1 MPSTEDI
8 IGGVSAIIWSL
19 SLLPLLKY
27 VCYPFSILLSIV
39 FSFSVKVFIS
49 LYFGTN
55 EGEGGSFALYQ
66 GLFPPRD
73 IDYDDDRTLTGL
85 SIDRE
90 ARPPPRT
97 TFKDHLRWPLL
108 ILVSATITGRI
119 PNFTLQSAFSQH
131 P

>member
-1 MPSTEDI
+1 M
-8 IGGVSAIIWSL
+8 
-19 SLLPLLKY
+19 Y
-27 VCYPFSILLSIV
+27 
-39 FSFSVKVFIS
+39 SFSVKVFIS

-73 IDYDDDRTLTGL
+73 IDYDDDRTLTGV

-90 ARPPPRT
+90 GRPPPPRR

-108 ILVSATITGRI
+108 ILVSATTGCRI
-119 PNFTLQSAFSQH
+119 PKFTL
-131 P
+131 PI